1 MPPARVPCV
10 GAVVRDADGRL
21 LLVRRGQEP
30 AKGSWSVPGGR
41 VEPGE
46 DDVTAT
52 AREVLEE
59 TGLQVRVGRHVGSVE
74 RDAPDGSVYVIADY
88 ACTPLD
94 VAATSAVVAGDD
106 AADVGWFAPEEVRRL
121 DCVPGLVTA
130 LEEWGF
136 LPAMPRSL
144 PQSQAE

>member
-1 MPPARVPCV
+1 MHQARVPCV

-46 DDVTAT
+46 DDATAT

-59 TGLQVRVGRHVGSVE
+59 TGLRVRVGRHVGSVE
-74 RDAPDGSVYVIADY
+74 RDAPDGSVYAIADY
-88 ACTPLD
+88 ACTPVD
-94 VAATSAVVAGDD
+94 VTTTADVVAGDD
-106 AADVGWFAPEEVRRL
+106 AAEVGWFTPGEVREL

-130 LEEWGF
+130 LEQWGF
-136 LPAMPRSL
+136 LPAS
-144 PQSQAE
+144 QSQAE